1 MILTTNNLYYLLIE
15 EQSAMGVPRSRWWML
30 MEAILEDF
38 QEKGLEWKKCWRV
51 TERGR
56 GGKHF
61 SVPGVHRLKGREV
74 WEPHTVDGGRATV
87 QCVGEGTGRGE
98 VVAEE
103 GLLGFVWPATQV
115 KWLME
120 SFVHQGPFVLSEIQK
135 QL

>member
-1 MILTTNNLYYLLIE
+1 MGTSGKMGDQLL
-15 EQSAMGVPRSRWWML
+15 S
-30 MEAILEDF
+30 
-38 QEKGLEWKKCWRV
+38 
-51 TERGR
+51 
-56 GGKHF
+56 
-61 SVPGVHRLKGREV
+61 SVG
-74 WEPHTVDGGRATV
+74 
-87 QCVGEGTGRGE
+87 GEGTGRGE